1 MTLAKSRPLL
11 KNFPSSLVRIKA
23 PPLRFLSY
31 KPFQVPVQAL
41 STTYEDQMK
50 KPVQFWKKHR
60 PSVLTLVSPFLF
72 DLVQG
77 SMHLLVDLIG
87 EPIVRR
93 VVQADLPAQVGRTGD
108 FQEGGHGETWSSL
121 CVRGLG
127 QKGSLQ
133 WSVVKVHR
141 LCIKYSGN

>member
-1 MTLAKSRPLL
+1 MKVGCRNDLGEIETVAEKLSELARQDQST
-11 KNFPSSLVRIKA
+11 SLAVLII
-23 PPLRFLSY
+23 
-31 KPFQVPVQAL
+31 QAL
-41 STTYEDQMK
+41 PGTCASVINDICGSDEKAGTRLG
-50 KPVQFWKKHR
+50 KHR

-87 EPIVRR
+87 EPIIRR

-108 FQEGGHGETWSSL
+108 FQERGHGETWSSL

-133 WSVVKVHR
+133 WSASRSIVCV
-141 LCIKYSGN
+141 